1 MLIRGLGIF
10 LMSLCL
16 LLSAAFAQGLRVS
29 GTVVSNETGE
39 PLPGAEIQL
48 KGALIGTTADVDG
61 KFELSVPDQTEGKIV
76 VNYVG
81 YVSLEVAVRATTSN
95 LVLRLEEDI
104 LRGSEVVVTGVATS
118 VKRRN
123 LANAVGTIS
132 ADELVPVPAQTLE
145 RALSGKIAGLRM
157 TQNTGAPGGGI
168 DVNLRGISTLT
179 GTTQPLYVV
188 DGVIIDNSAIQS
200 GIDAVTQAAGVG
212 SDNPQGQPTNRIADI
227 NPNDIENIEVLK
239 GPSAA
244 AIYGSKANNGVVI
257 ITTKQGALGKTKVEV
272 SQKLGFTSILKKIGF
287 RQYDAEKAEAL
298 QAGGGALFAKNG
310 NIDYEELVYG
320 QGGFLNETNLSIRGG
335 TARTKFYVGGTFQ
348 SEDGIV
354 QNTGYEKIG
363 AKVNVTHIFSD
374 RVNLSVFTN
383 FTRTES
389 DRSITGNENQSSTTL
404 GFALAFTPSFVDIR
418 AGTPRPGNLA
428 NADGALVYP
437 TNAAG
442 SNPLQTVE
450 LFLNNERNYRGLGS
464 FRFNWNIFRKG
475 NQSLDFITLG
485 GVDFYSLENT
495 VLSPPALQWER
506 DKEADVRG
514 ESLIGET
521 EATSWNLY
529 YNLAHRIK
537 TGSNIFTTSAGVQ
550 FEERDLNNVLN
561 RALGIVPTQSNID
574 QASFPGN
581 GDFTSRKKL
590 TWVKKSISPVV
601 FAAMPVVPMAIPKNS
616 SFSPRLQPPYA

>member
-1 MLIRGLGIF
+1 MI
-10 LMSLCL
+10 
-16 LLSAAFAQGLRVS
+16 
-29 GTVVSNETGE
+29 
-39 PLPGAEIQL
+39 
-48 KGALIGTTADVDG
+48 
-61 KFELSVPDQTEGKIV
+61 
-76 VNYVG
+76 
-81 YVSLEVAVRATTSN
+81 
-95 LVLRLEEDI
+95 
-104 LRGSEVVVTGVATS
+104 
-118 VKRRN
+118 
-123 LANAVGTIS
+123 
-132 ADELVPVPAQTLE
+132 
-145 RALSGKIAGLRM
+145 
-157 TQNTGAPGGGI
+157 QNTGAPGGGI

-179 GTTQPLYVV
+179 GTTQPLYVI

-354 QNTGYEKIG
+354 QNTGYERIG

-404 GFALAFTPSFVDIR
+404 GFPGKR
-418 AGTPRPGNLA
+418 RWRPGLP
-428 NADGALVYP
+428 DQCCRV
-437 TNAAG
+437 
-442 SNPLQTVE
+442 
-450 LFLNNERNYRGLGS
+450 
-464 FRFNWNIFRKG
+464 
-475 NQSLDFITLG
+475 QSLTDCRT
-485 GVDFYSLENT
+485 
-495 VLSPPALQWER
+495 
-506 DKEADVRG
+506 
-514 ESLIGET
+514 
-521 EATSWNLY
+521 
-529 YNLAHRIK
+529 
-537 TGSNIFTTSAGVQ
+537 
-550 FEERDLNNVLN
+550 
-561 RALGIVPTQSNID
+561 
-574 QASFPGN
+574 
-581 GDFTSRKKL
+581 
-590 TWVKKSISPVV
+590 IS
-601 FAAMPVVPMAIPKNS
+601 K
-616 SFSPRLQPPYA
+616 